1 LLIDYWQQVLAR
13 VEPRHAPGRLKL
25 WLSSLRR
32 TFAEAEAL
40 YMAVRTLRG
49 VDETTRMLEL
59 HGSPAWRT
67 AA

>member
-1 LLIDYWQQVLAR
+1 
-13 VEPRHAPGRLKL
+13 L

-59 HGSPAWRT
+59 HGSPSWRT